1 MIDLNKV
8 NKIYFIGIGGIGI
21 SAVAGIMHVRS
32 FIVEGSDAAETD
44 IVSDLRAHQIPVH
57 VPHNADHLSNLIDLV
72 VYSVAVPET
81 NVELIRAK
89 ELGLPTL
96 TYPQLLGLLIEKK
109 FGIGISGT
117 DGKTT
122 TTALLAKMLIDA
134 EFNPTVV
141 LGSKAN
147 FLEDNWRVGESEYF
161 VFEADE
167 YRRAFDN
174 YTPKLAVITNIG
186 LDHLDYY
193 TDQVDYTGAFKSY
206 LKKLPKDGF
215 AIINNDNDNAIEA
228 ALKCSANVVTFGLEK
243 PADFAVTEIEVKDGR
258 QEFSVMEFGTAQATI
273 SLPLPG
279 KYNVANSLAAI
290 AAARTLGVSWDS
302 IIKSLDGFQGVWRRF
317 ETLGQC
323 GRAKVIADYAHT
335 PDAVAKVIKATKD
348 FYPDKKILT
357 VFQPHQY
364 ARTKK
369 LFDGFVEAF
378 DEAASVIL
386 PDIFYVEGRE
396 NPADFDVSSEK
407 LGLEVALRGVAV
419 EAPGDLVQSE
429 TRIRELANEFDVILI
444 LGAGNVYE
452 IAKNLVK

>member
-8 NKIYFIGIGGIGI
+8 NKVYFIGIGGIGI
-21 SAVAGIMHVRS
+21 SAVAGIMHVRN
-32 FIVEGSDAAETD
+32 FIVEGSDAAESD
-44 IVSDLRAHQIPVH
+44 IVQDLRLHQIPVA
-57 VPHNADHLSNLIDLV
+57 VPHSAEHITNEIDLA
-72 VYSVAVPET
+72 VYSVAVPED
-81 NVELIRAK
+81 NVELVRVK
-89 ELGLPTL
+89 ELGITTI

-109 FGIGISGT
+109 YGIGVSGT

-122 TTALLAKMLIDA
+122 TTALLAKILIDA
-134 EFNPTVV
+134 EYNPTVV
-141 LGSKAN
+141 LGSKAE
-147 FLEDNWRVGESEYF
+147 FLSDNWRVGESDYF

-174 YTPKLAVITNIG
+174 YTPNLAVITNIG

-193 TDQVDYTGAFKSY
+193 ADQADYTGAFKTY

-215 AIINNDNDNAIEA
+215 AIINNDNDNVIEA
-228 ALKCSANVVTFGLEK
+228 ALKCPATVVTFGVEK
-243 PADFAVTEIEVKDGR
+243 AADFAVAEIGVKDGR
-258 QEFSVMEFGTAQATI
+258 QEFSVMEYGTAQATI

-279 KYNVANSLAAI
+279 KYNVANALAAM
-290 AAARTLGVSWDS
+290 AAARTLGVSWES
-302 IIKSLDGFQGVWRRF
+302 IVKSLDGFKGVWRRF

-323 GRAKVIADYAHT
+323 GRAQVIADYAHT

-369 LFDGFVEAF
+369 LFNEFVEAF

-429 TRIRELANEFDVILI
+429 ARIRELAKDFDVVLI